1 MTTMLQRMQSAKVL
15 PVVLV
20 ETVDSAIKL
29 AEALKRGGIKTVEI
43 TLRTACALDAM
54 KAVKEAV
61 PDVVVCAGTILKQS
75 DLDDVAK
82 IGVDFA
88 VSPGMTVNL
97 IKHAQEIG
105 MPFLPG
111 LSTPSEM
118 MAGMELGLDCFKL
131 FPATAVG
138 GYNLLKALASP
149 LAGINF
155 CPTGGLNPDNYTDF
169 LALPNV
175 ACIGGSWMASPELIN
190 AGEWDKI
197 EEIARQTMS
206 RID

>member
-1 MTTMLQRMQSAKVL
+1 VTTMLQRMQSAKVL

>member
-1 MTTMLQRMQSAKVL
+1 MTTMLERMQSAKVL

-20 ETVDSAIKL
+20 ESVDHAIKL
-29 AEALKRGGIKTVEI
+29 SEALLRGGINTVEI
-43 TLRTACALDAM
+43 TLRTSCAIDAM
-54 KAVKEAV
+54 KAVKESV
-61 PDVVVCAGTILKQS
+61 PGVTVCAGTITRQA
-75 DLDDVAK
+75 DLDAVAEA
-82 IGVDFA
+82 GVDFA

-97 IKHAQEIG
+97 IRHAQEIG

-118 MAGMELGLDCFKL
+118 MAGMELGLDAFKL

-138 GYNLLKALASP
+138 GYNLLKAIASP

-155 CPTGGLNPDNYTDF
+155 CPTGGLNPDNFTDF

-175 ACIGGSWMASPELIN
+175 ACIGGSWMASPELMN
-190 AGEWDKI
+190 AGEWGKI
-197 EEIARQTMS
+197 EEIARQTMAK
-206 RID
+206 IN